1 MNDENNY
8 GGGVPVLDDIEYTAP
23 TAKKGGPTGVS
34 APVLDDMDAYVPP
47 AVQKKG
53 APTGVSAPVLDD
65 NTQIYEHKKQEVRVM
80 TDEEIIATFSPEQ
93 RETFMKFPEANR
105 ERVLEQ
111 LRKQMGVEAPK
122 EEVTAPVL
130 DEDTYTPPPT
140 AEKPAPEQPVS
151 ELKAPVL
158 DDEPEAPVY
167 KPKFVDE
174 DLERAKRE
182 GAKQAVTSQLTE
194 EVKPNKESL
203 KKMLA
208 LKEERNREKA
218 AKGFK
223 ICIVLSLTGIV
234 AAVAFYLLYSGSLGL
249 VYKDGLD
256 GFSKVLKDT
265 SLYIAAAMVVSG
277 LTLMTGVG
285 FLKSLAT
292 LIYFLSAVV
301 QVLPGIFMIP
311 QHEGSLALTIVL
323 YAVSLGLTITSFI
336 FMTGSEEVGLYFKKE
351 YHN

>member
-8 GGGVPVLDDIEYTAP
+8 GTGVPVLDDIEYTAP
-23 TAKKGGPTGVS
+23 AAKKGGPTGVS

-47 AVQKKG
+47 TAQKKG

-65 NTQIYEHKKQEVRVM
+65 NTQVYEHKKQEVRIM
-80 TDEEIIATFSPEQ
+80 TDEELIATFSPEQ

-111 LRKQMGVEAPK
+111 LRKQKGVEAPK

-130 DEDTYTPPPT
+130 DDDTYTPPPT
-140 AEKPAPEQPVS
+140 TEKPAPEQPVS

-158 DDEPEAPVY
+158 DDEPETPVY

-208 LKEERNREKA
+208 LKEERNRAGYVES
-218 AKGFK
+218 
-223 ICIVLSLTGIV
+223 C
-234 AAVAFYLLYSGSLGL
+234 
-249 VYKDGLD
+249 
-256 GFSKVLKDT
+256 
-265 SLYIAAAMVVSG
+265 
-277 LTLMTGVG
+277 
-285 FLKSLAT
+285 
-292 LIYFLSAVV
+292 
-301 QVLPGIFMIP
+301 
-311 QHEGSLALTIVL
+311 
-323 YAVSLGLTITSFI
+323 
-336 FMTGSEEVGLYFKKE
+336 
-351 YHN
+351 N